1 MMKRIKL
8 TFTENSFVNSD
19 KTKLLTYK
27 KDVEITD
34 PFRLQRKK
42 DDVFKDFLSSTF
54 KSNPLLNKKQS
65 RGDSQR
71 PGN

>member
-54 KSNPLLNKKQS
+54 
-65 RGDSQR
+65 
-71 PGN
+71 

>member
-8 TFTENSFVNSD
+8 TFTEQSFVADDSD

-27 KDVEITD
+27 KDMEITD

-42 DDVFKDFLSSTF
+42 TVS
-54 KSNPLLNKKQS
+54 
-65 RGDSQR
+65 
-71 PGN
+71 